1 MKESE
6 LREKA
11 ICGLCGLP
19 IGHTGIPI
27 FYRVKM
33 ESFGLSTNAIQRK
46 TGLEMMLGGHSEL
59 ARVMGPDEDMAV
71 SMGPATKFSVCHSC
85 YTEMSFPLMVFR
97 DMADEE

>member
-11 ICGLCGLP
+11 NCGLCGLP

-27 FYRVKM
+27 FYRVKI
-33 ESFGLSTNAIQRK
+33 ESFGLNASAIQRK

-59 ARVMGPDEDMAV
+59 ARIMGPDEDMAE
-71 SMGPATKFSVCHSC
+71 SMGPATEFTVCQSC
-85 YTEMSFPLMVFR
+85 YTEKTNPLMVFR
-97 DMADEE
+97 DMGEK